1 MKMKKVVSVLLA
13 VIIVFSTSVIAFAQD
28 EGYGFFPHTVDNIF
42 GIVQDGLFALLTG
55 LNQKFNLPNAKDYKL
70 NESDYFYPGTDGK
83 VQGNGWK
90 AGFADNSIV
99 PAEWRCDAN
108 GNADPNGYC
117 LNGNYAGGGY
127 QAEMNK
133 IYTDQNVNVV
143 VLSNG
148 CDTNNNGKEDIVIIV
163 SCDGV
168 GITNGTCR
176 AIRAGIEDKLASFGI
191 ESGDILSCTVSAT
204 HCHAGLDIQGM
215 YWKVILK
222 VLFTNLFK
230 KLFAPDSYMLTLD
243 EAMYKTLINQ
253 TADAVS
259 RAYGSME
266 SGNLYFFNT
275 EETDGARDKF
285 QSGAKTQNRFSSY
298 MFESDSGVK
307 TIVSN
312 IGAHPVS
319 ANAQNTHLM
328 VCDYPWF
335 MKQAM
340 KDAGYNFVFLQGT
353 QAGVSS
359 PDVAETDDGKAW
371 AEENGLSREQW
382 VERYGEDVAAELYD
396 SGEEDWLRG
405 QLRKGYDLAHYVIDA
420 SESKTAVAPTLN
432 IKATET
438 ILDCDYGLMQLG
450 AATGVMNFNAVKS
463 RSAESGYGIVVELG
477 YIEIG
482 DDVAFI
488 TVPGELSPA
497 VVYGTKDGYDGNTMW
512 KGAQSWNG
520 TDWDYKT
527 LEAMV
532 RTASEDSD
540 KQVIVMGL
548 TNDAIG
554 YNLPDPVT
562 TQGILTPLLFYN
574 GEGGNEVSNSM
585 LMTVSN
591 RSASQIVEGFGKLL
605 DTPVK

>member
-1 MKMKKVVSVLLA
+1 MKMKKIVSVLLA

-28 EGYGFFPHTVDNIF
+28 EGYGFFPHAVDNVF

-55 LNQKFNLPNAKDYKL
+55 LNQKFGIPKASDYKL
-70 NESDYFYPGTDGK
+70 NESQYFYPGTDGK
-83 VQGNGWK
+83 IQGTRWK
-90 AGFADNSIV
+90 AGFGDNSIV
-99 PAEWRCDAN
+99 PAEWRCDAD
-108 GNADPNGYC
+108 GNADPNGYN
-117 LNGNYAGGGY
+117 LNKNYAGGGY
-127 QAEMNK
+127 QAEINK
-133 IYTDQNVNVV
+133 LYTDQNVSVV

-148 CDTNNNGKEDIVIIV
+148 CDINQNGKEDLVIII

-168 GITNGTCR
+168 GVTNLTCR
-176 AIRAGIEDKLASFGI
+176 AIRAAVEDKLSSSGI
-191 ESGDILSCTVSAT
+191 ESDDILSCTVSAT
-204 HCHAGLDIQGM
+204 HCHAALDTQGM

-230 KLFAPDSYMLTLD
+230 KLIAPNSYMLTLD
-243 EAMYKTLINQ
+243 EAMYNTLTKQ
-253 TADAVS
+253 CSDAVDK
-259 RAYGSME
+259 AYKSME
-266 SGNLYFFNT
+266 GGKLYFFNT

-285 QSGAKTQNRFSSY
+285 QSGAKTQNKFSSY

-328 VCDYPWF
+328 VCDYPNF
-335 MKQAM
+335 TKQAM
-340 KDAGYNFVFLQGT
+340 KDAGYNFLFIQGA

-359 PDVAETDDGKAW
+359 PDVAETDAGKEW
-371 AEENGLSREQW
+371 GESKGLTREQW
-382 VERYGEDVAAELYD
+382 VERYGEKATAELFD
-396 SGEEDWLRG
+396 SEESWLRG
-405 QLRKGYDLAHYVIDA
+405 QYRKGYDLAHYIIDA
-420 SESKTAVAPTLN
+420 SDAKTEVAPTLN

-463 RSAESGYGIVVELG
+463 KTAESGYGIVVEIG

-497 VVYGTKDGYDGNTMW
+497 VVYGTKDGYDGTTMW
-512 KGAQSWNG
+512 KGTQSWNG
-520 TDWDYKT
+520 TDWEYNT
-527 LEAMV
+527 IESMV
-532 RTASEDSD
+532 RTASGDSD
-540 KQVIVMGL
+540 KQVIVMGI
-548 TNDAIG
+548 TNDEIG
-554 YNLPDPVT
+554 YILPDPVT

-585 LMTVSN
+585 LMTISN
-591 RSASQIVEGFGKLL
+591 NSASQIVESFGKLL
-605 DTPVK
+605 GTPAK